1 MLLLVALP
9 TLKSLQK
16 GHSYLFSAGES
27 PASKVCFQQS
37 CLTLIL
43 YCGHMGWML
52 KDCWLA
58 VFMVKKWQ
66 KIYFLQVGIELGAV
80 AIISRPEKWSLSFK
94 HTSLHTF
101 SWWIQR
107 FIGSISVFEVIG
119 MIWWDFQAVP
129 CKHSIKIAPDHH
141 DLPSF
146 FECVGWAFTST
157 HRKHSPT
164 NG

>member
-119 MIWWDFQAVP
+119 MIWWDF
-129 CKHSIKIAPDHH
+129 S
-141 DLPSF
+141 S
-146 FECVGWAFTST
+146 ST
-157 HRKHSPT
+157 LQTQHKDCTRSS
-164 NG
+164 